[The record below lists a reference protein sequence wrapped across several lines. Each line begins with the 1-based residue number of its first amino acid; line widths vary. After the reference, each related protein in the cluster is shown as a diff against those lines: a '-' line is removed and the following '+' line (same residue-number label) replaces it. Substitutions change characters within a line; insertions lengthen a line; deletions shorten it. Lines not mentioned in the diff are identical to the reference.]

1 MTFDCDFLSSFVA
14 QKVFVIL
21 PLKRTN
27 SKVPLKRTNTRKTCQ
42 GGEGRASFGCA
53 REAVCAV
60 CGSGVS
66 LRTERLWL
74 QDRVSCAAFLSC
86 ADRGCRIAAC
96 ARVCALL
103 YAFARPASTL
113 PAQHLFRARLVVLVW
128 IRKHVFESYRLN
140 RSGARTSAPSVRF
153 LRSALLA
160 SQKAPL
166 GSTSAL
172 AAVPSRGHQLHV
184 TRRRP
189 RTVAPVSARARRA
202 RNVGCG
208 SLVLTG
214 PGIGTVNMGDRVHK
228 NTRPGRASDN
238 VF

>member
-1 MTFDCDFLSSFVA
+1 MVFRCA
-14 QKVFVIL
+14 Q
-21 PLKRTN
+21 N
-27 SKVPLKRTNTRKTCQ
+27 GYGSKTESRVRPFFRVPT
-42 GGEGRASFGCA
+42 GA
-53 REAVCAV
+53 AV
-60 CGSGVS
+60 SP
-66 LRTERLWL
+66 
-74 QDRVSCAAFLSC
+74 RV
-86 ADRGCRIAAC
+86 RGYAP
-96 ARVCALL
+96 

-113 PAQHLFRARLVVLVW
+113 PAQNLFRARLVVLVW

-228 NTRPGRASDN
+228 NTRPGRVSN
-238 VF
+238 NIF